1 VTWRGWAVVCDMGRS
16 LPLGLRIYP
25 FSPAS
30 SRSCPVQSVT
40 RDRMFFQGSPVS
52 GSKQCL
58 GRQNAGGRA
67 PGDSFGADEFR
78 HGLAIVIVHRLLP
91 HHDFAIRAVFAGQSS
106 TSRTAKRLPAYCD
119 YARTRLSSRVS
130 SSYRQQLVMI
140 FWALSAYD
148 ITPMF

>member
-1 VTWRGWAVVCDMGRS
+1 
-16 LPLGLRIYP
+16 
-25 FSPAS
+25 
-30 SRSCPVQSVT
+30 VQSIT

-91 HHDFAIRAVFAGQSS
+91 LHDFAISAVFAGQSS

-119 YARTRLSSRVS
+119 YARTRLFVTGVVLIPSGSRHG
-130 SSYRQQLVMI
+130 
-140 FWALSAYD
+140 FWQITVKISACS
-148 ITPMF
+148 FER

>member
-1 VTWRGWAVVCDMGRS
+1 
-16 LPLGLRIYP
+16 
-25 FSPAS
+25 
-30 SRSCPVQSVT
+30 VQSIT

-67 PGDSFGADEFR
+67 PGNSFGADEFR

-91 HHDFAIRAVFAGQSS
+91 LHDLAIRAASGQSS
-106 TSRTAKRLPAYCD
+106 TSRTAKRLPAYFD

-140 FWALSAYD
+140 FWALNTHD
-148 ITPMF
+148 ITAMF

>member
-1 VTWRGWAVVCDMGRS
+1 
-16 LPLGLRIYP
+16 
-25 FSPAS
+25 
-30 SRSCPVQSVT
+30 
-40 RDRMFFQGSPVS
+40 MFFQGSPVS

-58 GRQNAGGRA
+58 GWQNAGCRA

-91 HHDFAIRAVFAGQSS
+91 LHDFAVRAVFASQSS
-106 TSRTAKRLPAYCD
+106 TSRTAKWLPAYCD

-140 FWALSAYD
+140 FWTLSAYD
-148 ITPMF
+148 ITAMF

>member
-1 VTWRGWAVVCDMGRS
+1 V
-16 LPLGLRIYP
+16 PPI
-25 FSPAS
+25 
-30 SRSCPVQSVT
+30 T

-91 HHDFAIRAVFAGQSS
+91 HHDFAISAVFAGQSS
-106 TSRTAKRLPAYCD
+106 TSRTAKRFTGLL
-119 YARTRLSSRVS
+119 RLWPNPPFVTGVVLIPSGSRHG
-130 SSYRQQLVMI
+130 
-140 FWALSAYD
+140 FWQITVKISACS
-148 ITPMF
+148 FER

>member
-1 VTWRGWAVVCDMGRS
+1 
-16 LPLGLRIYP
+16 
-25 FSPAS
+25 
-30 SRSCPVQSVT
+30 VQSIT
-40 RDRMFFQGSPVS
+40 RDGMFFQGSPVS

-91 HHDFAIRAVFAGQSS
+91 LHDFAIRAVFAA

-119 YARTRLSSRVS
+119 YARTRLSAEVS
-130 SSYRQQLVMI
+130 SSYRQRVVMV
-140 FWALSAYD
+140 FCKSSSK
-148 ITPMF
+148 